1 MPLKQL
7 NAVIVPQ
14 RFDLLILQELLSC
27 LMIRP
32 LILQRSFMNEM
43 QSVDPAVKKNILF
56 IRTLLGLLLLCF
68 AYFYYQSKPE
78 DLTKILV
85 YSGILFASFIP
96 FIFLNEEKCET
107 VKFQNVVFMVDLGF
121 LLGGLFLFKHFDTNF
136 LITIFLTLFISALS
150 QSIGRSILVSVF
162 VIGIYVY
169 MIYYKS
175 DNFNYFDPFLL
186 LSCALLM
193 VVAIHAGYLAYRT
206 VQEEKEII
214 DLARKA
220 ALLTEK
226 VREGDQLALNYAATL
241 KNVLDSLPLGA
252 IAVSTSNNVI
262 FVNAKVGRILDIHPK
277 SVTNLYLLSNDS
289 PLGDLALT
297 MGNSIKN
304 RLELKKE
311 YIVMDWNGQKKR
323 LRLDS
328 SPGMGPGGAAWGTLF
343 LLQEAPLSSEG

>member
-1 MPLKQL
+1 
-7 NAVIVPQ
+7 
-14 RFDLLILQELLSC
+14 
-27 LMIRP
+27 
-32 LILQRSFMNEM
+32 MNEM
-43 QSVDPAVKKNILF
+43 QAVVPEVKKNILF
-56 IRTLLGLLLLCF
+56 IRTLLAFLLLCF
-68 AYFYYQSKPE
+68 AFFYYQSRPE
-78 DLTKILV
+78 DLIKILI
-85 YSGILFASFIP
+85 YSGILLGSFIP

-107 VKFQNVVFMVDLGF
+107 VRFQNIVFMVDLGF
-121 LLGGLFLFKHFDTNF
+121 LLSGLFIFDHFATNF

-150 QSIGRSILVSVF
+150 QSIGRSILVSVL

-175 DNFNYFDPFLL
+175 DNFNYLDPFLL

-220 ALLTEK
+220 NMLTEK

-241 KNVLDSLPLGA
+241 KNILDSLPLGA
-252 IAVSTSNNVI
+252 IAVSTKNAVI
-262 FVNAKVGRILDIHPK
+262 FVNAKVGQILDVHPK
-277 SVTNLYLLSNDS
+277 SLTNLHLMDNDS

-304 RLELKKE
+304 RFELKKE
-311 YIVMDWNGQKKR
+311 YLMMDCNGQMKR
-323 LRLDS
+323 FRLDS
-328 SPGMGPGGAAWGTLF
+328 TPGVGPGGSVWGTLF
-343 LLQEAPLSSEG
+343 LLQEAQATTESEPEES

>member
-1 MPLKQL
+1 
-7 NAVIVPQ
+7 
-14 RFDLLILQELLSC
+14 
-27 LMIRP
+27 
-32 LILQRSFMNEM
+32 MNEM
-43 QSVDPAVKKNILF
+43 QSVVPEVKKNILF

-68 AYFYYQSKPE
+68 AYFYYQSHPE
-78 DLTKILV
+78 DVAKILI
-85 YSGILFASFIP
+85 YAGILVASFIP
-96 FIFLNEEKCET
+96 FIFLGEEKCET
-107 VKFQNVVFMVDLGF
+107 VRFQNIVFSTDLGF
-121 LLGGLFLFKHFDTNF
+121 LLSGLFIFNHFETNF
-136 LITIFLTLFISALS
+136 LICIFITFFISALS
-150 QSIGRSILVSVF
+150 QSIGRSILVSIF
-162 VIGIYVY
+162 VIAIYVY

-214 DLARKA
+214 DLARQA
-220 ALLTEK
+220 TMLTEK

-252 IAVSTSNNVI
+252 IAVSTKNNII
-262 FVNAKVGRILDIHPK
+262 FVNAKVGKVLDIHPK
-277 SVTNLYLLSNDS
+277 NVTNLYLLASDS

-311 YIVMDWNGQKKR
+311 YLVMDWKGQKKR

-328 SPGMGPGGAAWGTLF
+328 TPGVGPGGSVWGTLF
-343 LLQEAPLSSEG
+343 LLQEASMVAEETAEEMVIEG